1 MSASFFDKHSRKE
14 VLTVGIIS
22 VIYLAWSGFVIG
34 IRSDHFALLAMMLIA
49 YFASPTSKKVLLSI
63 LFFILYW
70 IVYDATRLV
79 PNYEVN
85 PVHIQ
90 EPYELEKALF
100 GIETSKGVVTPNEYF
115 IENTHP
121 VLDVISGI
129 FYLTWVPVPVIFGI
143 WMYFKDKKLLLQY
156 SVAFFLV
163 NVFGFII
170 YYLYPAAPPWY
181 VALHGF
187 EENFNIP
194 GNEAGLAN
202 FDKLFGIDLFH
213 SMYARNANVFAAI
226 PSMHS
231 AFPALSLYYAIKKKS
246 NFWIGLFIIV
256 GIGIWFSAVYSIHH
270 YIIDVLLGI
279 LCAVLAILLFEIL
292 RKNDK
297 IQNLLLKYEAI
308 VS

>member
-1 MSASFFDKHSRKE
+1 
-14 VLTVGIIS
+14 
-22 VIYLAWSGFVIG
+22 
-34 IRSDHFALLAMMLIA
+34 
-49 YFASPTSKKVLLSI
+49 
-63 LFFILYW
+63 
-70 IVYDATRLV
+70 
-79 PNYEVN
+79 
-85 PVHIQ
+85 
-90 EPYELEKALF
+90 
-100 GIETSKGVVTPNEYF
+100 
-115 IENTHP
+115 
-121 VLDVISGI
+121 
-129 FYLTWVPVPVIFGI
+129 
-143 WMYFKDKKLLLQY
+143 
-156 SVAFFLV
+156 
-163 NVFGFII
+163 
-170 YYLYPAAPPWY
+170 LYPAATPWY

-297 IQNLLLKYEAI
+297 IQNLLHKYEAI